1 MATHVDYFLKIK
13 GVDGESTDEKHK
25 GEIELLSFSFG
36 ATNHVSIGSASGGAG
51 AGRVAMS
58 EFNFQKKIDKA
69 SAVLLQSCCTGAHFD
84 TVTLTC
90 RKAGKE
96 QQQFLTIEFS
106 TVFVSSVQY
115 SGSAGSDVLPSDSVS
130 LAFGKIK
137 FEYKEQKPDGSL
149 GGAIIGGW
157 DLIKNVKV

>member
-1 MATHVDYFLKIK
+1 MATNVDYFLKIK

-96 QQQFLTIEFS
+96 QQQFLTI
-106 TVFVSSVQY
+106 
-115 SGSAGSDVLPSDSVS
+115 VLPSDSVS